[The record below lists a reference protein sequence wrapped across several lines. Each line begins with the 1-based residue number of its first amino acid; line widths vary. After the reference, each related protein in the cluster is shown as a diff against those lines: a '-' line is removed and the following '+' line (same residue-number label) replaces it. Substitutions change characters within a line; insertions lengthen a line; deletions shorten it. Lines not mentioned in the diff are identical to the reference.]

1 MPVIGD
7 LFRAK
12 PEDIENTLIS
22 VYHMMKQNA
31 QAIDFRQDIRG
42 KLNKLEAT
50 NRELSDQLKQH
61 KLKNEQHQND
71 NKNQEN
77 RIKI

>member
-12 PEDIENTLIS
+12 PEDIENTLTS

>member
-22 VYHMMKQNA
+22 VYHMMKQN
-31 QAIDFRQDIRG
+31 QEAIEFRTESRG
-42 KLNKLEAT
+42 KLKKLEDT
-50 NRELSDQLKQH
+50 NRELSD
-61 KLKNEQHQND
+61 KLKNMQQKNEQL
-71 NKNQEN
+71 
-77 RIKI
+77 

>member
-12 PEDIENTLIS
+12 PEDIENTLTS

-50 NRELSDQLKQH
+50 NRELSDQLKQQ